1 MKRFRLWLLLSSI
14 LPALAAAAAPPVAVV
29 TIVETFT
36 LVIRDASKLALAEGE
51 RLQAGDI
58 VETTPQASLVRLEL
72 NDGSLI
78 DLGPGTRV
86 MLTPDLAGAK
96 PKPNTKPETKPDPRA
111 RRSPLVYVLQGWV
124 KLTAPPATPEDK
136 LQITLPGIEVS
147 GVTGRVVL
155 LVLPGTLQAFAE
167 AGPVNAAEVATGAVT
182 KLATGGFVSRQ
193 GADKPVALPRPPG
206 DFIQRVPRAFID
218 SLPARAERFK
228 GRDVAPKSLGTISH
242 ADVQPWLTAE
252 PALRARFL
260 TQWRAQAQVPAFR
273 QGLLADLK
281 LHPEWDRILNPEKY
295 KPKPTPPPPAKPA
308 LKPVYAPS

>member
-1 MKRFRLWLLLSSI
+1 MKRFRPWLLLSLI

-29 TIVETFT
+29 TIVESFT
-36 LVIRDASKLALAEGE
+36 LVIRDASKLALAEGV
-51 RLQAGDI
+51 RLQPGDI

-78 DLGPGTRV
+78 DLGPATRV
-86 MLTPDLAGAK
+86 MLMPTLAV
-96 PKPNTKPETKPDPRA
+96 TKPAGQSDTKPDQRA
-111 RRSPLVYVLQGWV
+111 RRSPLAYVLQGWV
-124 KLTAPPATPEDK
+124 KLTAPAATPEDK
-136 LQITLPGIEVS
+136 LQISVPGIELS

-155 LVLPGTLQAFAE
+155 SVLAGTMRVFAE
-167 AGPVNAAEVATGAVT
+167 SGPVNVGDVGSGVT
-182 KLATGGFVSRQ
+182 VKLKTGGFVSRS
-193 GADKPVALPRPPG
+193 GTDKAVALPRPPG
-206 DFIQRVPRAFID
+206 DFIQQVPRAFID

-228 GRDVAPKSLGTISH
+228 GRDVPPKSLGTISH

-295 KPKPTPPPPAKPA
+295 KPKPAPAKPA
-308 LKPVYAPS
+308 AKPGFAAP